1 MKRSTRQAIQA
12 ATFLVLAL
20 TGAAAGAQTTA
31 DQHVQSPVNHPSQP
45 AAKQRDMVVMTD
57 APPTETVGYYALVI
71 GNSKYGA
78 PIRSLETPGADA
90 TAVAKLLHDTY
101 GFQTKVLLDVTRSQ
115 IMDEFVNY
123 RKILSEN
130 SKLLIYYAGHGF
142 LDTAVDEAYWLPVDA
157 RRDNN
162 NNWISADDITRAVR
176 GIAAKHIL
184 VISDSC
190 YSGAI
195 LGDET
200 TGRRGLREM
209 SGGLPTEYVAYL
221 TKMETLTSKDWM
233 ASGSREPVSDI
244 GAPGHS
250 VFAAAL
256 LQGLTEMKDSRFSA
270 SDLFYSY
277 VKRKVAGSSEQL
289 PQYGSI
295 RMSGDQLGD
304 FIFSRT
310 GAAPQELLIAAGPV
324 PDVNSNKTADNR
336 MNVDTYDERS
346 RINAISDQD
355 KAAIQKT
362 LDRYAEIFTKRKA
375 KSVKDIWPSVTA
387 GTVNTIQSVIDSNKN
402 LAVSITPQK
411 WEVFGTGIMVTC
423 HQSQSFER
431 NGKPM
436 SENGVINVYMV
447 KSQGNWII
455 SDIPPSSD

>member
-1 MKRSTRQAIQA
+1 MKRSMRQAIHA
-12 ATFLVLAL
+12 ATFLVVAL
-20 TGAAAGAQTTA
+20 TGAAAGAQTPA
-31 DQHVQSPVNHPSQP
+31 DQHVQPPVNRPSQA
-45 AAKQRDMVVMTD
+45 AAKQRGDMVMTD
-57 APPTETVGYYALVI
+57 EPPSETVGYYALVI
-71 GNSKYGA
+71 GNSTYGA
-78 PIRSLETPGADA
+78 PIRSLQTPGADA
-90 TAVAKLLHDTY
+90 IAVAKLLHDMY

-115 IMDEFVNY
+115 IMAEFANY
-123 RKILSEN
+123 RKTLSEN
-130 SKLLIYYAGHGF
+130 SNLLIYYAGHGF

-176 GIAAKHIL
+176 GIASKHIL

-200 TGRRGLREM
+200 TGRRGLPETT
-209 SGGLPTEYVAYL
+209 GGLPMEYAAYL
-221 TKMETLTSKDWM
+221 AKMETLTSKDWM
-233 ASGSREPVSDI
+233 ASGSREPVSDS

-270 SDLFYSY
+270 SELFYSY

-310 GAAPQELLIAAGPV
+310 GAAPLPPIDPV
-324 PDVNSNKTADNR
+324 PGPDVHR
-336 MNVDTYDERS
+336 VNVDSYD
-346 RINAISDQD
+346 AISDQD

-362 LDRYAEIFTKRKA
+362 LDRYAGVYRTKKA
-375 KSVKDIWPSVTA
+375 KNVKDVWP
-387 GTVNTIQSVIDSNKN
+387 TVQPGMLSSMQDAIDRNKN
-402 LAVSITPQK
+402 LNVSITPEK
-411 WEVFGTGIMVTC
+411 WEPHGTGLMVTC
-423 HQSQSFER
+423 QQTQSFER
-431 NGKPM
+431 DGKPT
-436 SENGVINVYMV
+436 SQNEVINVYMV
-447 KSQGNWII
+447 KSQGSWII
-455 SDIPPSSD
+455 SDIPISGDTNQTGHR